1 MSTKKT
7 SFHPEHI
14 NATKN
19 DLEGNE
25 GIGRYVFLPSS
36 DGRAKEIAENFDNLV
51 VKSHAH
57 GHNLYLGTL
66 QTGTGEIAVASI
78 STGMGCPSTEII
90 VHELFNLG
98 AKRFL
103 RVGTAGSL
111 QKTLVKVGDIVNAQ
125 AAVRDE
131 NTTTH
136 YAPLEFPTIAS
147 LEFASSI
154 MIAAERMGFSELLH
168 TGVVHCKSSLYARE
182 FGAGPRA
189 EENKAYIDLL
199 TDTGVL
205 ATEMES
211 AALFIQA
218 QIYNHQLQLKGV
230 QPKHRVLAGTIL
242 SIIAT
247 VDGYESS
254 DKVIKSLKNGIE
266 LALETVKTLAIQ
278 ELID

>member
-1 MSTKKT
+1 MPAKKNN
-7 SFHPEHI
+7 FHPENI
-14 NATKN
+14 NASKA
-19 DLEGNE
+19 DLDGNE

-51 VKSHAH
+51 VKTHAH
-57 GHNLYLGTL
+57 GHNLYLGTIESP
-66 QTGTGEIAVASI
+66 TGEIAVASI

-111 QKTLVKVGDIVNAQ
+111 QNTLVKVGDLVNAQ

-154 MIAAERMGFSELLH
+154 MIAAERMGFSEFLH

-182 FGAGPRA
+182 FGGARA

-199 TDTGVL
+199 TETGVL

-211 AALFIQA
+211 AALFIQS

-230 QPKHRVLAGTIL
+230 SPKHRVLAGTIL

-254 DKVIKSLKNGIE
+254 EKVTKSLKNGID
-266 LALETVKTLAIQ
+266 LAIETVKTLAIQ